1 MSLLIKII
9 KRHQPGVKGGGEVS
23 YSGAI
28 DSTETITEKEFVQM
42 YMKKIRMSEGQVET
56 HGRAS
61 LQKTITKILHFNIQ
75 DVMFFVLL
83 QSFFTHTLF

>member
-1 MSLLIKII
+1 MSITFKIK
-9 KRHQPGVKGGGEVS
+9 KTTQPGVKGGGEAS

-28 DSTETITEKEFVQM
+28 ESKGTITEKEFVQM

-61 LQKTITKILHFNIQ
+61 LPKNHPFG
-75 DVMFFVLL
+75 VLMYL
-83 QSFFTHTLF
+83 SCIYFRNS